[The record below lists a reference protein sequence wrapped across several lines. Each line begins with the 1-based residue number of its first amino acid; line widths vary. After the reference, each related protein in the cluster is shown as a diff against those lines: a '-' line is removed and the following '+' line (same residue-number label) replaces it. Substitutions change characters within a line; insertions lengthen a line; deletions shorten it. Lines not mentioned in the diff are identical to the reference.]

1 MSENGKYTFTYWNI
15 PGRGES
21 IRALMAI
28 GGLDFEE
35 NFVPLP
41 LPLPNP
47 EDSEL
52 IPFDD
57 GTWGQMKN
65 STPWGSLPTVISDQ
79 CRGCIAGR
87 WFFGC
92 HRRHLASSG

>member
-65 STPWGSLPTVISDQ
+65 STPWGSLPTLTL
-79 CRGCIAGR
+79 
-87 WFFGC
+87 
-92 HRRHLASSG
+92 RRHLWPTARHFALFGQNHST